1 VNFRLVASRLVLG
14 SIAAVACFTQHAWAE
29 TGNVDKLLAG
39 LGYGLLIAGC
49 IGRIWCAVYIAGRKN
64 LDLVDKGPFSITRN
78 PLYFFSFLAFIGA
91 GLSFESLTIA
101 AAFGAAFFATHWR
114 TIHLEERNL
123 HKIFGAVYD
132 EYMKRVPRF
141 FPKPR
146 LYAGSEFVTV
156 NSRVFTR
163 TMLEAG
169 LIPLVYLGAQAI
181 EVGHEQGIL
190 PTLLRLY

>member
-1 VNFRLVASRLVLG
+1 
-14 SIAAVACFTQHAWAE
+14 
-29 TGNVDKLLAG
+29 
-39 LGYGLLIAGC
+39 
-49 IGRIWCAVYIAGRKN
+49 
-64 LDLVDKGPFSITRN
+64 
-78 PLYFFSFLAFIGA
+78 
-91 GLSFESLTIA
+91 
-101 AAFGAAFFATHWR
+101 
-114 TIHLEERNL
+114 
-123 HKIFGAVYD
+123 
-132 EYMKRVPRF
+132 MKRVPRF